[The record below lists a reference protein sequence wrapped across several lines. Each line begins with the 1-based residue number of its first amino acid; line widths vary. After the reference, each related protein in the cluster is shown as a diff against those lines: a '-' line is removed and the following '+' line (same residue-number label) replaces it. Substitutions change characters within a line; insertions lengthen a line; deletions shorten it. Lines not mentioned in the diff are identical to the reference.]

1 MSVTHSLSEDTGPS
15 FSLSPRK
22 KIEDDDRNY
31 THCSIKAEYGL
42 DLFLPLLVFKLA
54 EVSHMQ
60 HHSLGDPTNKQVE

>member
-1 MSVTHSLSEDTGPS
+1 MSVTHSLSEDTGPI

-42 DLFLPLLVFKLA
+42 DLFLPLLVFKHDMRMLNTGLSK
-54 EVSHMQ
+54 ESMP
-60 HHSLGDPTNKQVE
+60 PTVR